1 MFDKIKSGMEKKL
14 KIDFPEDKI
23 ASFCQKNHIYKLAI
37 FGSALREDFHA
48 GSDIDFLVEFEKGY
62 TPGFIRLADMEI
74 ELSKLL
80 GGKKVDIRTPEDL
93 SKYFRDEVLSN
104 AEVKYV
110 QG

>member
-1 MFDKIKSGMEKKL
+1 MQKKN
-14 KIDFPEDKI
+14 KIDLPEDKI
-23 ASFCQKNHIYKLAI
+23 VEFCKNNHIYKLAI
-37 FGSALREDFHA
+37 FGSVLREDFHNE
-48 GSDIDFLVEFEKGY
+48 SDIDFLVEFENGH
-62 TPGFIRLADMEI
+62 TPGFIRLADIEL

-93 SKYFRDEVLSN
+93 SKYFRDEVLST

>member
-1 MFDKIKSGMEKKL
+1 MEKKL
-14 KIDFPEDKI
+14 KIDFPKDKI
-23 ASFCQKNHIYKLAI
+23 ADFCQKNHIYKLAI
-37 FGSALREDFHA
+37 FGSVLREDFHA
-48 GSDIDFLVEFEKGY
+48 ESDIDFLVEFEKGH
-62 TPGFIRLADMEI
+62 TPGFIRLADMEM

>member
-1 MFDKIKSGMEKKL
+1 MPKKIK
-14 KIDFPEDKI
+14 IDLPENQI
-23 ASFCQKNHIYKLAI
+23 ADFCQKNNIYKLAI
-37 FGSALREDFHA
+37 FGSVLRENFHA
-48 GSDIDFLVEFEKGY
+48 KSDIDFLVEFEKGH

-93 SKYFRDEVLSN
+93 SKYFRDEVISSS
-104 AEVKYV
+104 EVKYV